1 MTSFLATPPVT
12 ADVGSDAELA
22 CSILLQKKAQVAQ
35 ARGNIRN
42 RIACRS
48 NSPLSETQKSTV
60 ARPIWTHSSR
70 HDLGYFR

>member
-35 ARGNIRN
+35 ARGNIRD
-42 RIACRS
+42 RVSLFMTRVIQPKSAVS
-48 NSPLSETQKSTV
+48 LLSVDRKT
-60 ARPIWTHSSR
+60 R
-70 HDLGYFR
+70 